1 MWLCYK
7 GKNISTSDWVN
18 NMNRQL
24 TVKEIKIDLK
34 QKNNVLIWNFKLH
47 QAIFNY
53 IKSLFFL
60 SLDQQIFKNFKIYYV
75 FKECKVAQP
84 LWKVVLEFQLKLW
97 IYILLPI
104 NFPFRNLYYRYTPTY
119 VNIIWISLFNEA
131 LFLIATHLK
140 QNTNQSINQLDWMN
154 KL

>member
-1 MWLCYK
+1 MWLFYK

-34 QKNNVLIWNFKLH
+34 QKNNVLIIWKFKLH

-60 SLDQQIFKNFKIYYV
+60 SLDQQIFKILKTYYV
-75 FKECKVAQP
+75 FKECKLAQP
-84 LWKVVLEFQLKLW
+84 LWKVLLEF
-97 IYILLPI
+97 
-104 NFPFRNLYYRYTPTY
+104 
-119 VNIIWISLFNEA
+119 
-131 LFLIATHLK
+131 
-140 QNTNQSINQLDWMN
+140 
-154 KL
+154 